1 MILSLIIARF
11 VKIPKTRKRSRA
23 AANSSASAD
32 TGDVANV
39 LLLPFFG
46 LGFVL
51 AWDTI
56 FFFFFEDIHRF
67 IVCKQPAFFS
77 RSHFDERWPCREEGE
92 TGWYG
97 RVGKKA
103 RREICLVPFPF
114 GQNVS
119 PKNNP
124 TDYFER
130 KTDCQ
135 QSNRFHKTATFA
147 FVL

>member
-23 AANSSASAD
+23 AANSSATAD

-39 LLLPFFG
+39 LL
-46 LGFVL
+46 GFVL

-56 FFFFFEDIHRF
+56 LFFFFEDIHRF
-67 IVCKQPAFFS
+67 LVCKQPAFFS
-77 RSHFDERWPCREEGE
+77 KSHLDERWPCREEGE

-103 RREICLVPFPF
+103 RRETCLVPFPF

-147 FVL
+147 CVL